1 MPEAAL
7 RPASLMDRLAV
18 AHPSPAKFMHI
29 SRLLIRN
36 FKCFRGEFI
45 LELDKG
51 LNVLVGDNESGKS
64 TILEAINLALSSVF
78 HGRFLHHDLS
88 EHIFNRAAVEAY
100 IADPKIG
107 PPEVLIEL
115 YFDGDG
121 IDGLKGDGNS
131 LKEKDAAGIK
141 FSVRL
146 DDEWKTDYAEF
157 VKAGVLGIPIELY
170 EISIESFA
178 RKPLKTRLIPL
189 SSAFI
194 DSSSARYQNG
204 SDAYVSRIVRDFLEN
219 KERVALGKVHRE
231 MADAFRGN
239 KQVGEINRKINEA
252 NNLLEGKQIS
262 LAVDLAARSAWET
275 NLITCID
282 RIPFHFMG
290 KGDQSIAKIAIAL
303 AHKKAQSAN
312 VLLVEEPENHLSHS
326 RLNQVIAMMS
336 GATGEKQIIMTTHS
350 SFVANKANLSN
361 LIMLHAGKT
370 TRLRD
375 LDPKTT
381 KFFEKL
387 AGYDTLRLLLC
398 ERAILVEG
406 DSDELVVQKAY
417 RQKHGKLPIER
428 GTDVI
433 SVGTSFLRFLEIAD
447 KLKKSVS
454 VVTDN
459 DGDVT
464 ALKKKYADYMD
475 TNAKAHIRICFD
487 AVVDAR
493 ALLSSG
499 ESFNFNTL
507 EPRMVAA
514 NGYTTMKA
522 ILSMEIESE
531 DALLKHMRANK
542 TDCALAIFNT
552 EREIKFPAYILEAVA
567 T

>member
-1 MPEAAL
+1 
-7 RPASLMDRLAV
+7 
-18 AHPSPAKFMHI
+18 MHI
-29 SRLLIRN
+29 SKLLIRN
-36 FKCFRGEFI
+36 FKCFNGNFV
-45 LELDKG
+45 LELTNG

-64 TILEAINLALSSVF
+64 TILEAINLILAGLF
-78 HGRFLHHDLS
+78 HGRLLHNDLS

-107 PPEVLIEL
+107 APEVLIEL
-115 YFDGDG
+115 YLEGEG
-121 IDGLKGDGNS
+121 IDEYKGNGNS
-131 LKEKDAAGIK
+131 QKDSDAAGIK

-146 DDEWKTDYAEF
+146 DEAWKAEYEEF
-157 VKAGVLGIPIELY
+157 VKAGVSGIPIEFY
-170 EISIESFA
+170 EIVVESFA

-189 SSAFI
+189 SCAFI

-219 KERVALGKVHRE
+219 KERVALAKVHRE
-231 MADAFRGN
+231 MAESFRKN
-239 KQVGEINRKINEA
+239 QQVGEINKKINDA
-252 NNLLEGKQIS
+252 NGLLAGREVS

-303 AHKKAQSAN
+303 AHKKARSAN

-326 RLNQVIAMMS
+326 RLNQVIDMMND
-336 GATGEKQIIMTTHS
+336 ARGEKQIIMTTHS
-350 SFVANKANLSN
+350 SFVANKANLAN
-361 LIMLHAGKT
+361 LIMLHRGKT

-375 LDPKTT
+375 LKPETSE
-381 KFFEKL
+381 FFQKL

-398 ERAILVEG
+398 DRAILVEG

-417 RQKHGKLPIER
+417 KVKHGKLPIER

-447 KLKKSVS
+447 KLEKPVT

-459 DGDVT
+459 DGDVE
-464 ALKKKYADYMD
+464 ALKKKYAAYVDA
-475 TNAKAHIRICFD
+475 NAKAHIRICFD
-487 AVVDAR
+487 TAVDPR
-493 ALLSSG
+493 TALSG

-507 EPRMVAA
+507 EPRMLAA
-514 NGYTTMKA
+514 NGRTSMK
-522 ILSMEIESE
+522 EIFNTAFDDEE
-531 DALLKHMRANK
+531 KLLRHMRANK
-542 TDCALAIFNT
+542 TECALNIFSFNK
-552 EREIKFPAYILEAVA
+552 EIKFPKYVTDAIGP
-567 T
+567 